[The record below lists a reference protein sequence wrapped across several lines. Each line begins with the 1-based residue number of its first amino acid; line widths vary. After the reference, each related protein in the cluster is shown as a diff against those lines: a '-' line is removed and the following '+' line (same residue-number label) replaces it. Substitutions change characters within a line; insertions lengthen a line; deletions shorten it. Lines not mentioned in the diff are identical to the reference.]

1 MVQLFIIL
9 MVVTEV
15 SLKITPVRGLRGE
28 ITVPGD
34 KSISHR
40 VVMLGSLAHGETVAT
55 NFLSG
60 DDCLATVRCF
70 RALGVEIDGPD
81 RGIVRIRGRGLHGL
95 REPHDVLDAGNSG
108 TTMRLLLGILA
119 GQPFFSV
126 ITGDGSLRRRPM
138 GRVTRPLREMGA
150 VLMGR
155 DGVNYAPL
163 AVSEGGLRGIPYLLP
178 VASAQLKS
186 ALLLAGLYA
195 DGQTRITELVPTRDH
210 TERMLVAFGA
220 LLVRENKTIV
230 ITPDSK
236 LQGLEIAVPGDISSA
251 AFLIV
256 AALITPDSDL
266 LIKSV
271 GINPTRTGILE
282 ALFRMGARI
291 TVSKSQGA
299 GGEPVADLRV
309 QSSTLHGT
317 VVDGSLIPRLID
329 EIPVLAVAGAFASG
343 ETVIRDAAELRVKES
358 DRLATVRQE
367 LTRLGADVRELSDG
381 LIIRG
386 TGRLMGGTCRSH
398 GDHRIAMAM
407 TVAGLAAT
415 GETVIND
422 PACIDVSFPGFANIL
437 SSLCLE

>member
-1 MVQLFIIL
+1 
-9 MVVTEV
+9 MVVIEV

-40 VVMLGSLAHGETVAT
+40 VIMLGSLAHGETVAT

-60 DDCLATVRCF
+60 EDCLATIRCF
-70 RALGVEIDGPD
+70 RALGVEINGPD
-81 RGIVRIRGRGLHGL
+81 RGVVRIRGCGLRGL

-108 TTMRLLLGILA
+108 TAMRLLLGILA

-126 ITGDGSLRRRPM
+126 ITGDDSLRQRPM

-150 VLMGR
+150 VFMGR
-155 DGVNYAPL
+155 DGANYAPL
-163 AVSEGGLRGIPYLLP
+163 AVSGGGLRGISYRLP

-210 TERMLVAFGA
+210 TERMLAAFGT
-220 LLVRENKTIV
+220 LLVRKNKTIV
-230 ITPDSK
+230 ITPESK

-291 TVSKSQGA
+291 TVSESQGA
-299 GGEPVADLRV
+299 GGEPIADLRV

-367 LTRLGADVRELSDG
+367 LTKLGADVRELSDG

-386 TGRLMGGTCRSH
+386 TGRFTGGTCRSH

-407 TVAGLAAT
+407 AVAGLAAI

-422 PACIDVSFPGFANIL
+422 PACIDVSFPGFADIL